1 MIFVLLRYFGFPP
14 AFLGWLI
21 YQLFIKK
28 NKWAAIKTDVM
39 IGGSFVCI
47 ATILFVYLARQ

>member
-1 MIFVLLRYFGFPP
+1 MIFVLLRYFGFPL

-47 ATILFVYLARQ
+47 ATILFIYLARQ